1 MRFIKRA
8 VMTIAAVLTAA
19 VASAQDRAIPEFIVR
34 NSADQEVASSVMSAQ
49 RNWLL
54 VYVSP
59 DCRPCNTL
67 LRALPKWQSAELM
80 VRVVLVVSGKHAD
93 AKAWIEKSLPADMQ
107 SLTWYVDPDRQAAR
121 ALEVT
126 GAPVLMGVRNGNLEW
141 QLGGVL
147 SNPSAL
153 ESVVRSWVEDKK

>member
-8 VMTIAAVLTAA
+8 VITIAAVLTAS
-19 VASAQDRAIPEFIVR
+19 VAAAQDRALPEFIVR
-34 NSADQEVASSVMSAQ
+34 NSADQEVASTVMSVQ
-49 RNWLL
+49 PKWLL

-67 LRALPKWQSAELM
+67 MRALPKWQSAELM
-80 VRVVLVVSGKHAD
+80 VRVVLVVAAKHAD
-93 AKAWIEKSLPADMQ
+93 AKAWIEKSLPPEMHG
-107 SLTWYVDPDRQAAR
+107 LTWYADPERQAGR
-121 ALEVT
+121 ALELT
-126 GAPVLMGVRNGNLEW
+126 GAPVLVGVRNGILEW

-147 SNPSAL
+147 NSPSAL